1 MNVDPEGGLHVH
13 CRNWSAI
20 TLEDLRAHTQYSQY
34 YPQSWKGPSAAMSSV
49 AEVVASYI
57 PPSKAVRRAEEAEM
71 DERNEASGSVFW
83 MRRGG

>member
-1 MNVDPEGGLHVH
+1 
-13 CRNWSAI
+13 
-20 TLEDLRAHTQYSQY
+20 
-34 YPQSWKGPSAAMSSV
+34 MSSV